1 MSGVFATGRIAV
13 AAVAAAAAL
22 VAVLPA
28 PGEAARRPPSVV
40 PVPSLQPQATQVEWL
55 RLVRRRHRFQAPP
68 DCRPLRAVFYAPSDW
83 LRLATKLASDVS
95 PCAQYS
101 ISIPP
106 LAGAKTTF
114 RADQAWRIH
123 ALGPGFHALAEV
135 HMPGWRAWVKQTGRS
150 WYDAGVEARRRMGAA
165 GYDLAAGDGWI
176 VNELSSGVRRGLPN
190 AREEVLAFVHGL
202 CDGDGGPAVK
212 GAVFNIGLSQTGAG
226 PGAFDLSVYK
236 SQLESF
242 QQDERFWQ
250 ELGRYVGDWSQELY
264 GDIHNYAVSGLP
276 LAGRRDALQEW
287 LEHPLLHA
295 RLGYPDTS
303 AAAAFLYGAYSP
315 LANATWQW
323 AAGSGF
329 GWTAV
334 PTALMQQYVSAQVY
348 ALRHF
353 SVLDGQAGDHWG
365 FAWAPHNASGLSS
378 ADFGAATAAIQ
389 ERLAAAI
396 HDSGGPAN
404 AIDPGLEACGA
415 AAVWCR
421 GDTPGSWLND
431 AWRTFTYWGR
441 LALTFGTPPR
451 TLVTGGASSPLV
463 VRTQLGGTPRPTPG
477 ALTVTFASSS
487 SRSGFSTSPSGP
499 WSSKLAVAIPAGAGS
514 TVPVYYSDRVPGT
527 PRITVSALGALG
539 AAQSETVRAG
549 RTVRPAASPLA
560 IRLWHA
566 FKQAVGRRTGRRP
579 SAA

>member
-1 MSGVFATGRIAV
+1 MSGVLARGGIVV
-13 AAVAAAAAL
+13 AAVASAAAFAA
-22 VAVLPA
+22 AVPA
-28 PGEAARRPPSVV
+28 SADAGRRPSVV
-40 PVPSLQPQATQVEWL
+40 PVPSLQPQATQAEWL
-55 RLVRRRHRFQAPP
+55 RLVRRRHPLQGPP
-68 DCRPLRAVFYAPSDW
+68 SCRPLRAVFYAPSDW
-83 LRLATKLASDVS
+83 LRLATKLAANVS

-101 ISIPP
+101 ISMPP

-114 RADQAWRIH
+114 RADQAWRIR

-135 HMPGWRAWVKQTGRS
+135 HMPAWRAWVKQTGRS

-165 GYDLAAGDGWI
+165 GFDLAAGDGWI

-190 AREEVLAFVHGL
+190 ARAEVLAFAHGL
-202 CDGDGGPAVK
+202 YDGAGGPAVK

-226 PGAFDLSVYK
+226 PGALNLSVYK

-242 QQDERFWQ
+242 QQDEAFWH

-264 GDIHNYAVSGLP
+264 GDVHSYAVSGLP

-295 RLGYPDTS
+295 RLGYPES
-303 AAAAFLYGAYSP
+303 AAAAAFLYGAYSP

-323 AAGSGF
+323 GAGSGF

-334 PTALMQQYVSAQVY
+334 STDLMQHYVSAQVY

-353 SVLDGQAGDHWG
+353 SVLDGQPGDHWG
-365 FAWAPHNASGLSS
+365 FAWAPHNASGLPS

-396 HDSGGPAN
+396 HDSGGPVN
-404 AIDPGLEACGA
+404 AIDPGLQACGA
-415 AAVWCR
+415 AALWCR
-421 GDTPGSWLND
+421 GETPGGWLND

-441 LALTFGTPPR
+441 LALGLGTPPR
-451 TLVTGGASSPLV
+451 TLATGGVSGPLV
-463 VRTQLGGTPRPTPG
+463 VRTQLDGAPRPTPG

-487 SRSGFSTSPSGP
+487 SRSGFSTSPRGP
-499 WSSKLAVAIPAGAGS
+499 WSSELAVTIPAGSGS
-514 TVPVYYSDRVPGT
+514 SAPVYYSDPVPGR
-527 PRITVSALGALG
+527 PRITVSALGTLG
-539 AAQSETVRAG
+539 ATQAATVRAG
-549 RTVRPAASPLA
+549 RGARAAPRLRA

-566 FKQAVGRRTGRRP
+566 VKRP
-579 SAA
+579 